1 MKFRYPLLIII
12 SFLTLA
18 YSVNAQTT
26 QITGNTL
33 LNFSVYEAISADSA
47 MITVNVTAND
57 TFFINATNTTS
68 TTLDFVSNTTLGN
81 ISIIITRYL
90 TYTDDIS
97 LSGLNVAGF
106 KYVNITANNTLN
118 SSVLAWNLIKIYYTN
133 TELDAAGIVE
143 DSLSMY
149 RYNTT
154 SSQWVKL
161 NTSLHQV
168 FETGVN
174 TTAKYVWV
182 NLTFFSF
189 YAITGLKANS
199 QSCSANAECY
209 SNICC
214 NGICQSSCTTTVP
227 TGSGRGGAGGG
238 GATTIKPE
246 KISSFTLSE
255 DLIKI
260 LLKPGDSQ
268 KRLINIS
275 NVGERNL
282 SIIVNME
289 NLENF
294 LIFPSGV
301 SEYGFDLIV
310 GKTKSIQLN
319 FFTSKEQ
326 KSGIYPGKII
336 ITGDGIEKIIAVLI
350 EIESEKPLFDIDVEI
365 PEKYKEVLPGGQL
378 LAQLTIYNIK
388 RMGRVDVD
396 VEYGLKDFS
405 GNIIIN
411 EHETLAVEMQ
421 VSILKSLNVP
431 YEVKPG
437 NYVFYAIVKYD
448 NTTGIG
454 TDILRVVKKE
464 TWIQTT
470 IILALVLIIGIMI
483 SIFLL
488 TIRFV
493 ERKIKKLSRHI
504 GKIKL

>member
-1 MKFRYPLLIII
+1 
-12 SFLTLA
+12 
-18 YSVNAQTT
+18 
-26 QITGNTL
+26 
-33 LNFSVYEAISADSA
+33 
-47 MITVNVTAND
+47 
-57 TFFINATNTTS
+57 
-68 TTLDFVSNTTLGN
+68 
-81 ISIIITRYL
+81 
-90 TYTDDIS
+90 
-97 LSGLNVAGF
+97 
-106 KYVNITANNTLN
+106 
-118 SSVLAWNLIKIYYTN
+118 
-133 TELDAAGIVE
+133 
-143 DSLSMY
+143 
-149 RYNTT
+149 
-154 SSQWVKL
+154 
-161 NTSLHQV
+161 
-168 FETGVN
+168 
-174 TTAKYVWV
+174 
-182 NLTFFSF
+182 
-189 YAITGLKANS
+189 
-199 QSCSANAECY
+199 
-209 SNICC
+209 
-214 NGICQSSCTTTVP
+214 
-227 TGSGRGGAGGG
+227 
-238 GATTIKPE
+238 
-246 KISSFTLSE
+246 
-255 DLIKI
+255 

-301 SEYGFDLIV
+301 SEYGFDLAV

-326 KSGIYPGKII
+326 ESGIYPGKII